1 MVPMANV
8 ANIANHTLHTRES
21 PIRSTLFRLFSN
33 WKTLETLLGF
43 WAATNATVNVA
54 CLMLLLEWFFPL

>member
-43 WAATNATVNVA
+43 WAATNATLVIVD
-54 CLMLLLEWFFPL
+54 

>member
-1 MVPMANV
+1 MVPMV
-8 ANIANHTLHTRES
+8 PMANIANHTLHTRES

>member
-43 WAATNATVNVA
+43 WAATNATLVIVA
-54 CLMLLLEWFFPL
+54 CLITVWL